1 MKNVFVAAGAAAAMA
16 SLLFLASSCNNT
28 PGPAPQPDMVKYE
41 LKGNVAS
48 VRSIPYTV
56 DSTEAG
62 YEIAGVE
69 ASMNN
74 VYVEFNESGMAT
86 RLERYNKEGGLLST
100 QETAYNPDGQISEVI
115 TKTADGIV
123 VERTVYEYRRG
134 RLAEMTTTDE
144 RDSLKKHEVYEY
156 FGRDSVIAVFSYK
169 EGKEAGHRVMKYDA
183 VGNNTENVTYSIKDK
198 VLSSFKLEYDEAGRN
213 TAIESENIFFGN
225 LDTRFTYDENGLRT
239 SLLMKGERAET
250 LFTFKL
256 TLDSAGNW
264 IERVTYKDDS
274 LIPLRVDKRE
284 IKYR

>member
-1 MKNVFVAAGAAAAMA
+1 MA

-123 VERTVYEYRRG
+123 VERSVYEYRRG

-183 VGNNTENVTYSIKDK
+183 VGNNTENITYSIKDK

-274 LIPLRVDKRE
+274 LIPVRVDKRE

>member
-1 MKNVFVAAGAAAAMA
+1 MA

>member
-1 MKNVFVAAGAAAAMA
+1 MA

-123 VERTVYEYRRG
+123 VERSVYEYRRG

-239 SLLMKGERAET
+239 SLLMKGERTET